1 MNLIKLNAVI
11 LFLFPAVLFC
21 QIKSTKNNL
30 IQFSG
35 VVVEQD
41 SLRPVPYSSVM
52 VRTKNRGTICDYY
65 GFFSFVAQ
73 KSDTIEFAAIGYK
86 KAGYIIPDTL
96 SGSRYSLIQV
106 LLHDTVVLKEIAI
119 YPWPTKEHFK
129 EAFLKLSIP
138 NDDLQRAQ
146 ANIARE
152 EEREKMDPMPM
163 DANMNYKYY
172 MQQQY
177 SRLYYAGQYPSISLL
192 NPVAWA
198 KFIDAWRNGDFK
210 KK

>member
-1 MNLIKLNAVI
+1 MKLIKLSCVA
-11 LFLFPAVLFC
+11 LFFLPFLSSSQVDEN
-21 QIKSTKNNL
+21 KNTL

-41 SLRPVPYSSVM
+41 SLNPVPYSSVM
-52 VRTKNRGTICDYY
+52 IKNKNRGTICDYF

-86 KAGYIIPDTL
+86 KAEYIIPDTL
-96 SGSRYSLIQV
+96 AGNKYSLIQV
-106 LLHDTVVLKEIAI
+106 LLHDTVLLKEVAI

-129 EAFLKLSIP
+129 EAFLKLNIP

-146 ANIARE
+146 INIARE
-152 EEREKMDPMPM
+152 EAREKVDPMPM
-163 DANMNYKYY
+163 NGSMNYKYY

-177 SRLYYAGQYPSISLL
+177 SRLYYAGQYPSISLM
-192 NPVAWA
+192 NPIAWA
-198 KFIDAWRNGDFK
+198 KFIEAWRKGDFK